1 MSAKNS
7 LAAKQSR
14 RAVRETHSTVQAA
27 KQGLEYRLLPLPNGG
42 YSKFYGECQ
51 TCYLRKMI
59 NLTQNLQQVNLDH
72 SCKLEFL
79 TQEQYT
85 SLDEAVA
92 IYVQRLQ
99 EEEEDKNQDEHRPG
113 VAEGIPEDEHTEEP
127 SSSGLD

>member
-1 MSAKNS
+1 MSTKNS
-7 LAAKQSR
+7 LASKQSR
-14 RAVRETHSTVQAA
+14 RAARETHSTVQAA

-59 NLTQNLQQVNLDH
+59 NLTQNIQQVNLDH

-79 TQEQYT
+79 TQEQYAA
-85 SLDEAVA
+85 LDEAVA

-99 EEEEDKNQDEHRPG
+99 EEEEKEEEEKIPTEIEEKNFDE
-113 VAEGIPEDEHTEEP
+113 
-127 SSSGLD
+127 